1 MMPIREDV
9 ANSVDVTCDQIRHR
23 YLSRWKAVWK
33 DGSGVAECAAA
44 CARKESQSFNH
55 TAHGARLATI
65 VVVVVVANVGLFAI
79 FELVVVFTFAV
90 AAFS

>member
-9 ANSVDVTCDQIRHR
+9 ANSVDVTCDQICHR
-23 YLSRWKAVWK
+23 CLSRWKAVWK

-65 VVVVVVANVGLFAI
+65 LVVVANLGLFAI